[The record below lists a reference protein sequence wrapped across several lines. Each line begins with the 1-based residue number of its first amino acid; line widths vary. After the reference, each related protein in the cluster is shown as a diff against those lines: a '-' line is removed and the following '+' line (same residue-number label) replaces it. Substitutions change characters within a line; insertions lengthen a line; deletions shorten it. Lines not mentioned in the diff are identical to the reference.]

1 MKNFSVSD
9 AIMTYIVFLYST
21 VLHEAAHAWTAWRL
35 GDDTAY
41 RGGQVSL
48 DPIPHIRREP
58 VGMVA
63 VPLLSLFL
71 GGWVIGWASAPY
83 DPAWER
89 QYPQRSALM
98 ALAGPASNL
107 LLMLLAA
114 LAIRIGI
121 SAGGFVP
128 PSTIGW
134 AQITSPVAEGGM
146 WAFGATFFSIV
157 FSLNLLL
164 ATFNLF
170 PVPPLDG
177 RALPLFFLRGRAA
190 GAYLDFT
197 QQPAL
202 TWLGLFLS
210 WKLFGSV
217 YPPLRLAAVNL
228 LYPGLNYG

>member
-1 MKNFSVSD
+1 
-9 AIMTYIVFLYST
+9 
-21 VLHEAAHAWTAWRL
+21 
-35 GDDTAY
+35 
-41 RGGQVSL
+41 
-48 DPIPHIRREP
+48 
-58 VGMVA
+58 
-63 VPLLSLFL
+63 
-71 GGWVIGWASAPY
+71 
-83 DPAWER
+83 
-89 QYPQRSALM
+89 
-98 ALAGPASNL
+98 
-107 LLMLLAA
+107 
-114 LAIRIGI
+114 
-121 SAGGFVP
+121 
-128 PSTIGW
+128 
-134 AQITSPVAEGGM
+134 M

-210 WKLFGSV
+210 WKLFGLV